1 MHRPLNHRHGRLG
14 TAVPTGLNGGE
25 LDSLS
30 ANADG
35 LADGVLE
42 AGAVVEEVDLHAK
55 KKNGDIARSEG
66 RESDGVLFGGEE
78 GEAAAGA
85 GTSQGIFH
93 FAHGEAVVV
102 GKGALVN
109 DLGT

>member
-1 MHRPLNHRHGRLG
+1 LFFCPAGPN
-14 TAVPTGLNGGE
+14 P
-25 LDSLS
+25 
-30 ANADG
+30 DG
-35 LADGVLE
+35 VADGVLE
-42 AGAVVEEVDLHAK
+42 ASAVVEEVDLHSQK
-55 KKNGDIARSEG
+55 ENGDIARSEG